1 MCVTVTIS
9 RALAGAGARE
19 AVAERSGGWS
29 CELMIK
35 DISRHHTAAVWVILG
50 IRNSREKY
58 YSGKLATLSLFTF
71 KVTDLSDNYLENF

>member
-1 MCVTVTIS
+1 MVRTREMCVTVTIS

-58 YSGKLATLSLFTF
+58 YTVATLSLI
-71 KVTDLSDNYLENF
+71 

>member
-1 MCVTVTIS
+1 MVSPCVVRTRAGPGEIFLTVTIY
-9 RALAGAGARE
+9 RALAGARE

-35 DISRHHTAAVWVILG
+35 DFSRHHNAAVWVILG

-58 YSGKLATLSLFTF
+58 YSGKLATLSPHF
-71 KVTDLSDNYLENF
+71 